1 MTETPNGATPDHDTP
16 LTGSSANR
24 PSADPYAPPAD
35 PYAPPEYPTQVL
47 PPTPDGPAPYP
58 DSYGAGPGVTA
69 PAASPPVAPPAWSAY
84 QPGWQPPAPPGGG
97 PGGSGG
103 DRHGGRRP
111 GRAVGLVVAVAL
123 AAGLVGGGIGAVTTH
138 YLDGSS
144 GNAVVTSLS
153 TVTPGTPTSA
163 NVANAGAVA
172 QVAAEVLPSVV
183 SITVTTSNGGDE
195 GSGVVLSSSGYI
207 LTNNHV
213 IAAAAGGGGQI
224 AVTFNTGKT
233 VSATIVGR
241 DTVSDLAVI
250 KVSGVSGLTPAS
262 LGSSAS
268 LVVGQ
273 PVVAVGSP
281 LGLSGT
287 VTSGIVSALHRPVST
302 AGAGAAQGTVFDAIQ
317 TDAPINPGNSGGP
330 LVNLSGQVVG
340 INSAIA
346 TLGTSNPFGSSG
358 QSGSIGLG
366 FSIPIDTARP
376 IAAQLIK
383 TGTASY
389 ALLGVEISNATSS
402 QGVPDGAQVRV
413 VQSGSP
419 AAKAGLKV
427 GDVITGLG
435 SLRIDSADALIAAV
449 HAQQP
454 GSTVTITYRR
464 AGTSHTVTVNLA
476 AVQS

>member
-1 MTETPNGATPDHDTP
+1 
-16 LTGSSANR
+16 
-24 PSADPYAPPAD
+24 
-35 PYAPPEYPTQVL
+35 
-47 PPTPDGPAPYP
+47 
-58 DSYGAGPGVTA
+58 
-69 PAASPPVAPPAWSAY
+69 
-84 QPGWQPPAPPGGG
+84 
-97 PGGSGG
+97 
-103 DRHGGRRP
+103 
-111 GRAVGLVVAVAL
+111 
-123 AAGLVGGGIGAVTTH
+123 
-138 YLDGSS
+138 
-144 GNAVVTSLS
+144 
-153 TVTPGTPTSA
+153 
-163 NVANAGAVA
+163 
-172 QVAAEVLPSVV
+172 
-183 SITVTTSNGGDE
+183 
-195 GSGVVLSSSGYI
+195 
-207 LTNNHV
+207 NHV

-402 QGVPDGAQVRV
+402 QVLPDCAQVRV